1 MSVKIA
7 LLKSGESLISDIKEL
22 VSDDKVCGYLFKKP
36 YLIFYSEN
44 QVYLSESE
52 TQDKNQ
58 VNVSFKPWI
67 SFTDDEEIPVGTD
80 WLVTV
85 VSPVQEIEKLYQEI
99 NGRDS

>member
-7 LLKSGESLISDIKEL
+7 LLKSGESVISDIKEL

-67 SFTDDEEIPVGTD
+67 SFTDDEEIPGGTD

-99 NGRDS
+99 NGKDS

>member
-7 LLKSGESLISDIKEL
+7 LLKSGESVISDIKEL

-67 SFTDDEEIPVGTD
+67 SFTADEEIPVGTD

-99 NGRDS
+99 NGKDS